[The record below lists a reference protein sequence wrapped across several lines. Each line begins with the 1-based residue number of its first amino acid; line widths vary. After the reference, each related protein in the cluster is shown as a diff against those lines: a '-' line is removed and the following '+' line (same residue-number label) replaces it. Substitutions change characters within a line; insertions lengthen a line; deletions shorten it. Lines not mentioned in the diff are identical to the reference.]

1 MTAHNLRQ
9 GEFVLLVRQKAADYA
24 SVLQPAFTAA
34 GIPLRNEAGQVG
46 TIMLQEL
53 LAEEASELL
62 ISVLR
67 LAMTVRA
74 GRHWTECRQALGEL
88 RGIGPDDE
96 FEQSRFAKE
105 LDAYATHLGHD
116 YPMSPNTC

>member
-46 TIMLQEL
+46 TIMLQ
-53 LAEEASELL
+53 LL
-62 ISVLR
+62 IAFFMSVSKYFLQ
-67 LAMTVRA
+67 T
-74 GRHWTECRQALGEL
+74 
-88 RGIGPDDE
+88 
-96 FEQSRFAKE
+96 
-105 LDAYATHLGHD
+105 
-116 YPMSPNTC
+116 